1 MSILREFN
9 VRTSIVGNVMR
20 VYMYA
25 LMRGSARARQSNPT
39 RILVLQSAKLGD
51 MVCTTPVFRAIKQ
64 RYPDAELI
72 VAGDAL
78 NRSLLSGDQYIHEY
92 FVITKDLASLTE
104 MIARRHIDV
113 ALIINPSF
121 ANTAACFLGN
131 VRTIIVPK
139 ICGGYNPFETTSF
152 KLIRPL
158 MLTYAWAFGEYAP
171 RAFLN
176 ALIHIDIIA
185 TDTRKELPVT
195 AAAGAK
201 IRAYLDTHVGDAFL
215 VGVSASSGNKIKK
228 WPEERF
234 AALIDHIVAKHN
246 AKVIL
251 IGSKSDAEQVHK
263 TFSLVTHTENV
274 LNTCEQ
280 FSLEELKALIAEMDM
295 FVSVDTGPIYI
306 AEAFG
311 VPTIDIVGPMD
322 DREQPPV
329 GELHRVVI
337 PPRDAPAIHLLNARP
352 ADVSEATAQIE
363 STSVP
368 MVIDV
373 FEDLLAQIRA

>member
-1 MSILREFN
+1 
-9 VRTSIVGNVMR
+9 MR

-185 TDTRKELPVT
+185 TNTRKELPVT